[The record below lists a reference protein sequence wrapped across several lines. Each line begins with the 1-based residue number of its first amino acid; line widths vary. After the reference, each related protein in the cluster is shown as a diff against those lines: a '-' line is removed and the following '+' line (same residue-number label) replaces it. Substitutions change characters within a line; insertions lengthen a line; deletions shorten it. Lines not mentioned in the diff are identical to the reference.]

1 MFITKKALSRRT
13 VLRGMGATLALP
25 VLDAMAPALT
35 AVQRSAAQP
44 VPRLGFFYV
53 PNGIYPPAWRPTGEG
68 TAFSLAPT
76 MSPLEPFRDQLIP
89 ITGLS
94 NWEAEPRGEGGGV
107 HSRVGP
113 AWLSGRRPKRTEGSD
128 YECGIT
134 VDQIAAKELGKD
146 TPLRSIELTVDPGFL
161 VGNCENGYSCVYTSS
176 LAWREDATPLP
187 MEGDPRAVF
196 ERLFGDA
203 DNPAQ
208 RLVEL
213 RQDRSVLDAV
223 TQDLARLQST
233 LGNGDR
239 AAVDD
244 YLEAV
249 RGVERRINLT
259 EQQNRQ
265 SPVNVAK
272 PLSIPDSY
280 EEHTRLM
287 FDLLVLAYRTDVT
300 RVHTFQYGRELSLR
314 SYPWIGVPD
323 AHHGVSH
330 HGGNPSSVAGY
341 TKINM
346 YHVALFAEF
355 LEKMRSTPDGDGSL
369 LDHSIFLYGAGMSDG
384 DLHSPLDLPAVLVGG
399 GCGRL
404 KGGRYLKY
412 PLDAKSRMSNLLV
425 TLLEKVGVPEERIG
439 DSTGELPE
447 LLTGV

>member
-25 VLDAMAPALT
+25 VLDAMAPAVT
-35 AVQRSAAQP
+35 AVQRSAAQA

-233 LGNGDR
+233 LGKGDR

-244 YLEAV
+244 Y
-249 RGVERRINLT
+249 RGGSRRRASHQPHGAA
-259 EQQNRQ
+259 E
-265 SPVNVAK
+265 SPVTGQRGQAA
-272 PLSIPDSY
+272 
-280 EEHTRLM
+280 EHPG
-287 FDLLVLAYRTDVT
+287 LV
-300 RVHTFQYGRELSLR
+300 
-314 SYPWIGVPD
+314 
-323 AHHGVSH
+323 
-330 HGGNPSSVAGY
+330 
-341 TKINM
+341 
-346 YHVALFAEF
+346 
-355 LEKMRSTPDGDGSL
+355 
-369 LDHSIFLYGAGMSDG
+369 
-384 DLHSPLDLPAVLVGG
+384 
-399 GCGRL
+399 
-404 KGGRYLKY
+404 
-412 PLDAKSRMSNLLV
+412 
-425 TLLEKVGVPEERIG
+425 
-439 DSTGELPE
+439 
-447 LLTGV
+447 

>member
-1 MFITKKALSRRT
+1 
-13 VLRGMGATLALP
+13 
-25 VLDAMAPALT
+25 
-35 AVQRSAAQP
+35 
-44 VPRLGFFYV
+44 
-53 PNGIYPPAWRPTGEG
+53 
-68 TAFSLAPT
+68 
-76 MSPLEPFRDQLIP
+76 
-89 ITGLS
+89 
-94 NWEAEPRGEGGGV
+94 
-107 HSRVGP
+107 VGP

-233 LGNGDR
+233 LGKGDR

>member
-35 AVQRSAAQP
+35 AVQQSAAQP

-68 TAFSLAPT
+68 TAFTLAPT
-76 MSPLEPFRDQLIP
+76 MSPLEPFRDQLVP

-134 VDQIAAKELGKD
+134 ADQIAAKELGKD

-176 LAWREDATPLP
+176 LAWREDTTPLP

-208 RLVEL
+208 RLVDL
-213 RQDRSVLDAV
+213 RQDRSILDAV

-233 LGNGDR
+233 LGKGDR

-369 LDHSIFLYGAGMSDG
+369 LDHS
-384 DLHSPLDLPAVLVGG
+384 DLPVRRG
-399 GCGRL
+399 
-404 KGGRYLKY
+404 
-412 PLDAKSRMSNLLV
+412 D
-425 TLLEKVGVPEERIG
+425 ERR
-439 DSTGELPE
+439 
-447 LLTGV
+447 

>member
-13 VLRGMGATLALP
+13 VLRGIGATLALP

-35 AVQRSAAQP
+35 AVQQTAAQP

-68 TAFSLAPT
+68 TAFTLAPT
-76 MSPLEPFRDQLIP
+76 MSPLEPFRDQLVP

-146 TPLRSIELTVDPGFL
+146 TPLPSIELTVDPGFL

-176 LAWREDATPLP
+176 LAWREAATPLP

-213 RQDRSVLDAV
+213 RQDRSILDAV
-223 TQDLARLQST
+223 AQDLARLQAT

-265 SPVNVAK
+265 SPVQRGQAA
-272 PLSIPDSY
+272 
-280 EEHTRLM
+280 EHSG
-287 FDLLVLAYRTDVT
+287 LL
-300 RVHTFQYGRELSLR
+300 
-314 SYPWIGVPD
+314 
-323 AHHGVSH
+323 
-330 HGGNPSSVAGY
+330 
-341 TKINM
+341 
-346 YHVALFAEF
+346 
-355 LEKMRSTPDGDGSL
+355 
-369 LDHSIFLYGAGMSDG
+369 
-384 DLHSPLDLPAVLVGG
+384 
-399 GCGRL
+399 
-404 KGGRYLKY
+404 
-412 PLDAKSRMSNLLV
+412 
-425 TLLEKVGVPEERIG
+425 
-439 DSTGELPE
+439 
-447 LLTGV
+447 

>member
-1 MFITKKALSRRT
+1 
-13 VLRGMGATLALP
+13 
-25 VLDAMAPALT
+25 
-35 AVQRSAAQP
+35 
-44 VPRLGFFYV
+44 
-53 PNGIYPPAWRPTGEG
+53 
-68 TAFSLAPT
+68 
-76 MSPLEPFRDQLIP
+76 
-89 ITGLS
+89 
-94 NWEAEPRGEGGGV
+94 
-107 HSRVGP
+107 
-113 AWLSGRRPKRTEGSD
+113 
-128 YECGIT
+128 
-134 VDQIAAKELGKD
+134 
-146 TPLRSIELTVDPGFL
+146 
-161 VGNCENGYSCVYTSS
+161 
-176 LAWREDATPLP
+176 

-233 LGNGDR
+233 LGKGDR